1 MVSTRTVMACA
12 LAAAALAATG
22 CGSSASSTSS
32 TSSTPIA
39 TAPRDTLQALGA
51 VSDSP
56 TARTYFEWSHLRAV
70 RQLARAPDN
79 ARSFAHATPDQRWL
93 KIFGVGTNGLA
104 GMEPV
109 ITSKTG
115 IDIFAADSAVGI
127 GQAPNAA
134 MRIFGP
140 GVDSAAITRSLT
152 AIGAKHQTADGR
164 AFLAMGAERSVNVNS
179 PLALLGIVNQ
189 LDRAVGQGD
198 TFAAGSAVA
207 PVIAVLGGG
216 RSLAADPA
224 YKAAAGCLGDVV
236 AAAIAPP
243 ASLNVSTPAQLL
255 AVGVRR
261 PPGASA
267 PIVEVLCAVDPPGG
281 NADAQTAGLRATLGG
296 SSRVPG
302 DTQRMNSVVGSRTV
316 AVIQQGSLPVV
327 RALITLQRNQPAG
340 FLYRLL
346 LRGSLG
352 ALIGS
357 ERQPEQ
363 P

>member
-1 MVSTRTVMACA
+1 MATA
-12 LAAAALAATG
+12 LTAAALAATG

-32 TSSTPIA
+32 TSSASTA
-39 TAPRDTLQALGA
+39 SAPRDTGQALGA

-56 TARTYFEWSHLRAV
+56 TARTYFEWSDLRAI

-79 ARSFAHATPDQRWL
+79 ARAFAHATPDQRWL
-93 KIFGVGTNGLA
+93 RIFGVGTNGLA
-104 GMEPV
+104 GMEPA

-127 GQAPNAA
+127 GQAPNSA

-140 GVDSAAITRSLT
+140 GIDAATITQSLT
-152 AIGAKHQTADGR
+152 ALGAKHQAADGR
-164 AFLAMGAERSVNVNS
+164 AFLAMGPERSINVNS
-179 PLALLGIVNQ
+179 PLAALGIVNE
-189 LDRAVGQGD
+189 LDRAVAQGD
-198 TFAAGSAVA
+198 TFAAGSALA

-224 YKAAAGCLGDVV
+224 YSAAAGCLGDVV

-243 ASLNVSTPAQLL
+243 ASLNASTPAQLL

-261 PPGASA
+261 PPDASA
-267 PIVEVLCAVDPPGG
+267 PVVEVLCAIDPPGG
-281 NADAQTAGLRATLGG
+281 NTHSQAARLQATLSG
-296 SSRVPG
+296 SSRIPG
-302 DTQRMNSVVGSRTV
+302 NTQRMNSVVGSRTV
-316 AVIQQGSLPVV
+316 GAMQQGSLPVV
-327 RALITLQRNQPAG
+327 RAIITLQPNQPAG
-340 FLYRLL
+340 FLYQLL
-346 LRGSLG
+346 LRGKLG

-357 ERQPEQ
+357 ERQPQQ